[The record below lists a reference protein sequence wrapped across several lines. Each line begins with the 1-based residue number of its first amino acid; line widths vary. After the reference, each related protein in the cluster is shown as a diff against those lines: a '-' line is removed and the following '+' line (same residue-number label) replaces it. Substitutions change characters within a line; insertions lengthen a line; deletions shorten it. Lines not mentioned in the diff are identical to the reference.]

1 METANTYCLCCGEQ
15 VPVNKVQRDGKLE
28 TTCVYC
34 GFVLDVAMEEE
45 KGMIDCIFTADD
57 SELTRQLLKESMIK
71 KKLARSVISA
81 KNGQEFITS
90 FTKRLA
96 DKQRVDLVILD
107 LEMPVMDGI
116 TAARMMRAI
125 ESKYGKAKAPI
136 LFFSAHKCDENLK
149 RQMTVFSPASYVN
162 KGSDSNPT
170 KLMERIDLLIGHLLI
185 NRESAAS

>member
-1 METANTYCLCCGEQ
+1 MADETKYCLCCGEQ
-15 VPVNKVQRDGKLE
+15 VPVNIVQREGKVE

-34 GFVLDVAMEEE
+34 GFVLDVAMVEE
-45 KGMIDCIFTADD
+45 KGMVECIFTVDD
-57 SELTRQLLKESMIK
+57 SELTRQLLKESMVK
-71 KKLARSVISA
+71 NKLARSVISA
-81 KNGQEFITS
+81 KNGQEFITV
-90 FTKRLA
+90 FTKRLTE
-96 DKQRVDLVILD
+96 KKHVDLVILD
-107 LEMPVMDGI
+107 LEMPVMDGV

-125 ESKYGKAKAPI
+125 EGKYGKAKIPI

-149 RQMTVFSPASYVN
+149 RQISVFSPASYVN